1 MLDKIFS
8 IYRDGVLRKPSSTVI
23 DPVNDEL
30 VVTFAGL
37 VEGTPFIKQVRT
49 IMTLLQE
56 AMGHPVDIEFA
67 SDGRDLFLLQCR
79 PQSWAQDS
87 YRVAIP
93 SMVPPERKI
102 FSTTRYVSN
111 AQLTGLRYVVY
122 VDGQEYANLPS
133 KADMNAVGTIV
144 SRLNSILPRRSFILL
159 GPGRWGSRGDITLGV
174 PVTYSDINN
183 TALLAEVARQKGSYV
198 PDLSFGTHFFQDLV
212 EANIKYLALY
222 PDEEGSVFN
231 EDFLKHS
238 PNSLGDLLPDYAQY
252 DRVVRVTE
260 VEAVAPGFDLQ
271 IIMDGESN
279 EALAFLRETRPH
291 PQAAPQPHGSAP
303 KD

>member
-1 MLDKIFS
+1 
-8 IYRDGVLRKPSSTVI
+8 
-23 DPVNDEL
+23 
-30 VVTFAGL
+30 
-37 VEGTPFIKQVRT
+37 
-49 IMTLLQE
+49 
-56 AMGHPVDIEFA
+56 
-67 SDGRDLFLLQCR
+67 
-79 PQSWAQDS
+79 
-87 YRVAIP
+87 
-93 SMVPPERKI
+93 
-102 FSTTRYVSN
+102 
-111 AQLTGLRYVVY
+111 